1 MADKSLPSIQSRVK
15 IVQIEKR
22 KEEMNMKKFFAILMT
37 LALMLS
43 LAVPAMAAKVE
54 NHTEHE
60 YDAYQIFVAT
70 GQNGDGG
77 PLGNITWGNGI
88 NKASFLTALQGD
100 ARFVKNGVNIF
111 ASCSTAQDVAEAL
124 AANTDVAPAFADVA
138 VENKGAEKADV
149 PANGGTA
156 NLGLGY
162 WLLVDTTEE
171 KENETNFA
179 KNAALLQVINNGN
192 LTIEAKYDVPEVGKT
207 VDDNDV
213 NIGDTVTFTL
223 TATMPTRLDGYETYK
238 VVFHDTLSKGL
249 TFGSITSVT
258 VGDSTTDVKAHFTL
272 NPSSPSADTTTGKT
286 TFTLTCN
293 DVLAQNV
300 GATAG
305 STIVVKYTAIVD
317 TDAVIGTEGNLNE
330 VYLEYSNDPNWN
342 GTPGSD
348 DEPTGDTPKDDVKVN
363 TWEIPVF
370 KYTKGD
376 GDAKIPLDGAGFT
389 LYKNDAAVN
398 LVAAGNNEAGDLI
411 YKVCTKDDG
420 ADHTHVTQIVTG
432 ETGKFEIEGLEQGTY
447 VLKETKTPDGYNT
460 CDDITVEI
468 GEDGVLTVK
477 GTTVTTVE
485 ILNQAGAT
493 LPETGGMGTTIFY
506 IVGGIMVVAAVVLL
520 VTKKRM
526 SAEG

>member
-54 NHTEHE
+54 NNTEHE

-77 PLGNITWGNGI
+77 PLGNITWGKGI
-88 NKASFLTALQGD
+88 NEVNFLTALKGD
-100 ARFVKNGVNIF
+100 ARFVKNGTNIF
-111 ASCSTAQDVAEAL
+111 EGCSTAQDVAEAL
-124 AANTDVAPAFADVA
+124 ATNTDVAPAFADVA
-138 VENKGAEKADV
+138 VENKGSEKTDV
-149 PANGGTA
+149 PANGETA

-171 KENETNFA
+171 EENEENFA
-179 KNAALLQVINNGN
+179 KNAALLQVINDGN

-223 TATMPTRLDGYETYK
+223 TATMPTRLDGYEVYK
-238 VVFHDTLSKGL
+238 VVFHDTMSKGL

-258 VGDSTTDVKAHFTL
+258 IGDSNKDVTNAFKLEPA
-272 NPSSPSADTTTGKT
+272 SPSASATGET

-342 GTPGSD
+342 GTTT
-348 DEPTGDTPKDDVKVN
+348 EPTGETPEAEVKVY

-370 KYTKGD
+370 KYTGSEANKTGL
-376 GDAKIPLDGAGFT
+376 AGAGFT
-389 LYKNDAAVN
+389 LYKDQACNQAVMVTKDTTVTDKN
-398 LVAAGNNEAGDLI
+398 I
-411 YKVCTKDDG
+411 YKVDPNSTISE
-420 ADHTHVTQIVTG
+420 IVTDD
-432 ETGKFEIEGLEQGTY
+432 TGKFEIEGLEKGTY
-447 VLKETKTPDGYNT
+447 YLKETTTPAGYNT
-460 CDDITVEI
+460 CANVTVVI
-468 GEDGVLTVK
+468 GENGALTQA
-477 GTTVTTVE
+477 GETTTEVG

-506 IVGGIMVVAAVVLL
+506 IVGGNMVVAAVVLL